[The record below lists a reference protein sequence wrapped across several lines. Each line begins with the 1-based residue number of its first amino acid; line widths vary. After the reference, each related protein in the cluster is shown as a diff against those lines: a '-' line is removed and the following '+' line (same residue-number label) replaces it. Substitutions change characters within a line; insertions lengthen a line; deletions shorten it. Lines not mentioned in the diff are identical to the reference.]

1 MINTLARRLNNLM
14 KKYTPDP
21 LVYALLLTVLT
32 VTLGS
37 LVEGQSLSLVTSY
50 WGDGFWALNNFTLQM
65 VMILFLGYVVALSQP
80 IKIALSR
87 LASLPKTLPQAAVC
101 ATFVSLVG
109 CFLNWGFG
117 LIISALYCKEL
128 GKKFGGRGFPIL
140 VAMSYSGFLVWHGGL
155 SGSVPLLLNTPGNF
169 NHAQLGRLVP
179 LSETI
184 FSSLNLTIIALHIL
198 FLPCLAYYL
207 MRQSDQSPV
216 ILGPDDF
223 IAPAILELKTPADKL
238 ENSFLINLTVVILA
252 FSYILSTIIT
262 NNFTMS
268 LDKINFILFTMALIL
283 HKTPRAFI
291 KACEQASSKIW
302 PILVQYPFY
311 AGIMAIMQKS
321 GLGELLSQ
329 FFVNFATSKT
339 LPFLVF
345 LSAGLLNIFIP
356 SGGGQWA
363 VQGPMVIDAALAL
376 KANIN
381 ACMMAVAWG
390 DSWTNMIQP
399 FWALPLLT
407 IAGLKAKDIM
417 GPLIFVLLLSGLLIS
432 MCFLFFV

>member
-1 MINTLARRLNNLM
+1 
-14 KKYTPDP
+14 
-21 LVYALLLTVLT
+21 
-32 VTLGS
+32 
-37 LVEGQSLSLVTSY
+37 
-50 WGDGFWALNNFTLQM
+50 
-65 VMILFLGYVVALSQP
+65 
-80 IKIALSR
+80 
-87 LASLPKTLPQAAVC
+87 
-101 ATFVSLVG
+101 
-109 CFLNWGFG
+109 
-117 LIISALYCKEL
+117 
-128 GKKFGGRGFPIL
+128 
-140 VAMSYSGFLVWHGGL
+140 
-155 SGSVPLLLNTPGNF
+155 
-169 NHAQLGRLVP
+169 
-179 LSETI
+179 
-184 FSSLNLTIIALHIL
+184 
-198 FLPCLAYYL
+198 
-207 MRQSDQSPV
+207 
-216 ILGPDDF
+216 
-223 IAPAILELKTPADKL
+223 
-238 ENSFLINLTVVILA
+238 
-252 FSYILSTIIT
+252 
-262 NNFTMS
+262 MS